1 MAQAIEP
8 SKSKARHTQNTYS
21 EADKEFDEEHEKKI
35 AEAFKEE
42 SRENTRKHRMTMG
55 FILVED

>member
-8 SKSKARHTQNTYS
+8 SKSKTRHVKKVYS
-21 EADKEFDEEHEKKI
+21 EAEKEFNERLEKKI

-42 SRENTRKHRMTMG
+42 SRENTRKHRRTMG
-55 FILVED
+55 FIPVED

>member
-8 SKSKARHTQNTYS
+8 SKSKARHVKKVYS
-21 EADKEFDEEHEKKI
+21 DAEKEFDEEHEKKI

-42 SRENTRKHRMTMG
+42 SRERSRKHDLTMG
-55 FILVED
+55 FIPVED

>member
-8 SKSKARHTQNTYS
+8 SKSKTRHVKKVYS
-21 EADKEFDEEHEKKI
+21 EDEKEFNEEHEKKI

-42 SRENTRKHRMTMG
+42 SRERSRKHSMTMG
-55 FILVED
+55 FILVDD